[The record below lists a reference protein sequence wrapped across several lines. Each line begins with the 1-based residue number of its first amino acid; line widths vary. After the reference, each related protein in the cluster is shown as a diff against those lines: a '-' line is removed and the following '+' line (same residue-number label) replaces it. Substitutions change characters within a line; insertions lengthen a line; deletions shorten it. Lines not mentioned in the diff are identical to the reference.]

1 MRNMQRRLNKL
12 LLRIMVDV
20 NSPASTRVRA
30 ADSVLD
36 HAKQAIEIDDIQVR
50 LTALEL
56 SAKADGDAREGT
68 K

>member
-1 MRNMQRRLNKL
+1 
-12 LLRIMVDV
+12 MVDV